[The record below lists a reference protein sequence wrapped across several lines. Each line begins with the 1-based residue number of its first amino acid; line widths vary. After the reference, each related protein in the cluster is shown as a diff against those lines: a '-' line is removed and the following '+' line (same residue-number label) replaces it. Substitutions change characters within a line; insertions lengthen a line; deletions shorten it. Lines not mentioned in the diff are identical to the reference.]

1 MIPWA
6 PGRPGPAPEE
16 PWQPGTARRLET
28 IGRILDESRDL
39 LDTAMERNTGVE
51 ASLRRAEYQTRD
63 LQWDAAKIL
72 LDHDPA
78 RPAIRTVQAGGE
90 QVPTEVLRHT
100 QAQAED
106 LRDTLR
112 QARRH
117 LEHATPL
124 VTELTGATTDP
135 EHAVGAAMLATRLER
150 LNTLV
155 ELATP
160 LAERTSTR
168 IEQAHQTLTAGLKQT
183 PAILPSGKSLSYGPY
198 PNRDFHRGQPVGQP
212 GTAEVGGRRLAA
224 VRSDD
229 GRVWC
234 PAGDTGDWF
243 ALHSRPST
251 DTYAAGTNPPT
262 EARATAADTPD
273 HDTFHQFWNLDRGI
287 LDTARELAHAHASAT
302 NGAELTEH
310 AVNATTVTAA
320 HTRDL
325 QRLPGHTPTRPGT
338 YPYPA
343 APSARPGPP
352 TDGAGPAGPAI

>member
-6 PGRPGPAPEE
+6 PGRPGPAPED

-28 IGRILDESRDL
+28 IGGILDESRDL

-51 ASLRRAEYQTRD
+51 RSLRRAEYQTRD

-72 LDHDPA
+72 LDRDPA
-78 RPAIRTVQAGGE
+78 RPAMRTVQAGGD
-90 QVPTEVLRHT
+90 QLLTDLRHT
-100 QAQAED
+100 QTQAED

-124 VTELTGATTDP
+124 VTQLTGATTDP
-135 EHAVGAAMLATRLER
+135 EHAVAAAMLATRLER

-168 IEQAHQTLTAGLKQT
+168 IEQAHQALDAGLMQ
-183 PAILPSGKSLSYGPY
+183 SGDRS
-198 PNRDFHRGQPVGQP
+198 
-212 GTAEVGGRRLAA
+212 AE
-224 VRSDD
+224 
-229 GRVWC
+229 
-234 PAGDTGDWF
+234 
-243 ALHSRPST
+243 
-251 DTYAAGTNPPT
+251 
-262 EARATAADTPD
+262 
-273 HDTFHQFWNLDRGI
+273 TFHQFWNLDRGVF
-287 LDTARELAHAHASAT
+287 DTARELAHAHASAT
-302 NGAELTEH
+302 DGAELTEH
-310 AVNATTVTAA
+310 AVTASTLTAA

-325 QRLPGHTPTRPGT
+325 LRLPGHTPTRPGT

-343 APSARPGPP
+343 TSAQPGR
-352 TDGAGPAGPAI
+352 TAGPAGPAI